1 MTAGFFDHLRG
12 IRAAASVI
20 EDIRPDHVKATIIW
34 TLMQSSVHAD
44 EILTRGFQSHPVIM
58 NEVMEFQ
65 LEHRVD
71 ASEISAIRLQVK
83 EAADTSGKTSR
94 AVSVLTDKMNEV
106 KQEIGNV
113 RTEIKKK
120 QDK

>member
-1 MTAGFFDHLRG
+1 MDLDA
-12 IRAAASVI
+12 
-20 EDIRPDHVKATIIW
+20 
-34 TLMQSSVHAD
+34 VHAD

-71 ASEISAIRLQVK
+71 ASEITAIRLQVK
-83 EAADTSGKTSR
+83 EVADTSGKTSR
-94 AVSVLTDKMNEV
+94 AVSALTAKMKEV